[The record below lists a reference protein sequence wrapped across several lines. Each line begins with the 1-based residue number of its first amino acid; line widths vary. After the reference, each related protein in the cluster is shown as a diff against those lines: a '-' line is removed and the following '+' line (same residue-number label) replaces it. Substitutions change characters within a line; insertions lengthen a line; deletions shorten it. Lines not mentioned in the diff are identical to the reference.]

1 MNFLDPQLT
10 SDGKP
15 YGPIRYEQIVEECY
29 AISKR
34 IHTSYND
41 LKHVTP
47 LERTYLLQFIRK
59 DLERENE
66 IRQKQQ
72 AEIKNK

>member
-1 MNFLDPQLT
+1 MT

-15 YGPIRYEQIVEECY
+15 YAPIRYEQIVEECY

-34 IHTSYND
+34 INTSYND
-41 LKHVTP
+41 LKQITP

-66 IRQKQQ
+66 LRQQ
-72 AEIKNK
+72 AQDQLNSK

>member
-1 MNFLDPQLT
+1 MNFLDPRLT

-15 YGPIRYEQIVEECY
+15 YGPIRYEEIVEECY

-41 LKHVTP
+41 LKQITP
-47 LERTYLLQFIRK
+47 LERTYLLQFIRR
-59 DLERENE
+59 DIERENE
-66 IRQKQQ
+66 LREKQQ
-72 AEIKNK
+72 AELRNK

>member
-10 SDGKP
+10 SDGRP
-15 YGPIRYEQIVEECY
+15 YGPVRFEQIVEECY

-41 LKHVTP
+41 LKQITP
-47 LERTYLLQFIRK
+47 LERTYLLQFIKNDVERK
-59 DLERENE
+59 NQIIEQ
-66 IRQKQQ
+66 QK
-72 AEIKNK
+72 AALKK

>member
-1 MNFLDPQLT
+1 MNFLDPALT

-15 YGPIRYEQIVEECY
+15 YGPYRYEQIVEECY

-41 LKHVTP
+41 IKQITP

-66 IRQKQQ
+66 LREQQQ
-72 AEIKNK
+72 AKINSK

>member
-1 MNFLDPQLT
+1 MDPRLT

-15 YGPIRYEQIVEECY
+15 YGPVRYEEIVEECY

-41 LKHVTP
+41 LKQITP
-47 LERTYLLQFIRK
+47 LERTYLLQFIRR
-59 DLERENE
+59 DIERENE
-66 IRQKQQ
+66 LREKQQ
-72 AEIKNK
+72 AELRKVCL